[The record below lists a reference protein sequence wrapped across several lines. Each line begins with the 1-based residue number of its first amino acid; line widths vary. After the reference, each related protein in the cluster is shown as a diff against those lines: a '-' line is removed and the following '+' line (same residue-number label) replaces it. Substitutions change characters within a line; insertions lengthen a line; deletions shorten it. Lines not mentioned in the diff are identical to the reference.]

1 MEDTPY
7 GKCGISTDAE
17 YKIELYMN
25 TSLNRAMSSMELV
38 RKHNIP
44 GYVSCVNTAWERK
57 EDDRK
62 CLDFLA
68 GLSGEYKNDGYM
80 CFLKML
86 GACKNADL

>member
-1 MEDTPY
+1 MEDKSN
-7 GKCGISTDAE
+7 GKCGISNDAE
-17 YKIELYMN
+17 YNNELYMN

-44 GYVSCVNTAWERK
+44 GYVSCVNTAWKRN
-57 EDDRK
+57 DDDGE

-80 CFLKML
+80 CF
-86 GACKNADL
+86 